1 MKNSLTRWFKRAP
14 RTFSTE
20 KDVPTLSVSEFQSS
34 EPLMTGL
41 IRSINSQAFRVALR
55 VIEDA
60 KPIGIPAA
68 GTQPTDYAYN
78 YGLALGYVM
87 ALDNLRNLA
96 TLVEN
101 KAVEATF
108 TYNAEQSSEVAD
120 I

>member
-1 MKNSLTRWFKRAP
+1 MKFSIRWFKRAP

-20 KDVPTLSVSEFQSS
+20 KDIPTLNFQEFQSS
-34 EPLMTGL
+34 EPLMNGL
-41 IRSINSQAFRVALR
+41 IRSFNSQAVRIALR

-60 KPIGIPAA
+60 KPIGIPTA
-68 GTQPTDYAYN
+68 GTQPTDYAYY
-78 YGLALGYVM
+78 YGLALGYSM

-101 KAVEATF
+101 KNVEATF
-108 TYNAEQSSEVAD
+108 EHNAENPSEVPD